1 MAVIAVFGLETLQAN
16 AAQREA
22 VKAAS
27 EVAKLIQVGS
37 VESGRKATKRTRKAV
52 DAVADAAAGTETKE

>member
-1 MAVIAVFGLETLQAN
+1 MAVIAMFGLESLQAN

-27 EVAKLIQVGS
+27 DVAKSIQVAS
-37 VESGRKATKRTRKAV
+37 VESGRKATKKTRKAA
-52 DAVADAAAGTETKE
+52 DVAADTVEE

>member
-27 EVAKLIQVGS
+27 EVAKNIQVGS

-52 DAVADAAAGTETKE
+52 EAVADAAAGTETKE

>member
-1 MAVIAVFGLETLQAN
+1 MAVIATFGLETLQAN

-27 EVAKLIQVGS
+27 EVAKNIQVGS
-37 VESGRKATKRTRKAV
+37 VESGRKATKRTRKAA
-52 DAVADAAAGTETKE
+52 DAVADAAVDTETTE

>member
-22 VKAAS
+22 VKAATD
-27 EVAKLIQVGS
+27 VAKNIQVAS
-37 VESGRKATKRTRKAV
+37 VESGRKATKKTRKA
-52 DAVADAAAGTETKE
+52 ADAAANTAGE

>member
-1 MAVIAVFGLETLQAN
+1 MAVIAVFGLEALQAN

-27 EVAKLIQVGS
+27 EVAKHIQVGS

>member
-27 EVAKLIQVGS
+27 EVAKHIQVGS

-52 DAVADAAAGTETKE
+52 DAVTDATAGTETKE

>member
-27 EVAKLIQVGS
+27 EVAKNIQVGS
-37 VESGRKATKRTRKAV
+37 VESGRKVTKRTRKAV

>member
-27 EVAKLIQVGS
+27 EVAKNIQVGS

-52 DAVADAAAGTETKE
+52 DAIADAAAGTETKE

>member
-1 MAVIAVFGLETLQAN
+1 MAVIAVFGLETLLAN

-27 EVAKLIQVGS
+27 EVAKHIQVGS
-37 VESGRKATKRTRKAV
+37 VESGRKATKKTRKAA
-52 DAVADAAAGTETKE
+52 DAVADTTEE

>member
-27 EVAKLIQVGS
+27 DAAKNIQVAS
-37 VESGRKATKRTRKAV
+37 VESGRKATKRTRKAD
-52 DAVADAAAGTETKE
+52 DAVTDTVEDTETTE

>member
-1 MAVIAVFGLETLQAN
+1 MTVIAVFGLETLQAN

-27 EVAKLIQVGS
+27 EVAKHIQVGS